1 MRMTNP
7 HGVPLRHFTTGGL
20 PCRAGGLTP
29 PINVTAAQ
37 MVRQGT
43 SCERISMSGRSASG
57 RLEAQP

>member
-7 HGVPLRHFTTGGL
+7 HGVPLRHFTTSGL
-20 PCRAGGLTP
+20 QCRARGLTP
-29 PINVTAAQ
+29 PIDVTAAQ

-43 SCERISMSGRSASG
+43 NCERIAMGRSASG